1 MEIAK
6 TRMLEVCVESL
17 EGVRIAIDAGADRIE
32 LSERLDV
39 GGVTPSLDLLRVAI
53 GSVPVIALIRSRPG
67 DFCFDEFEQRQML
80 DEIQAALDVG
90 CAGVA
95 VGASHRGD
103 ALNWGFFEAVATRF
117 SGVELVVHRVF
128 DRVPDPM
135 WAIPRLIELGYRR
148 ILTSGGADHAI
159 DSIAHLREWQD
170 AYGGQ
175 MQFLPAG
182 GIGSSNAA
190 MILDA
195 TGCNQLHGSFRSA
208 IRVDGSR
215 IPDPDEIR
223 KVKHILNRQTSRSS
237 DDTR

>member
-17 EGVRIAIDAGADRIE
+17 EGVRIATEAGADRIE
-32 LSERLDV
+32 LSERLEV
-39 GGVTPSLDLLRVAI
+39 GGVTPSVDLLRSAI
-53 GSVPVIALIRSRPG
+53 GSVPLIALIRSRPG
-67 DFCFDEFEQRQML
+67 DFFFDELEQRQML
-80 DEIQAALDVG
+80 DEIQVAIDAG

-95 VGASHRGD
+95 VGASNPGD
-103 ALNWGFFEAVATRF
+103 ALNWVFFEAVATRF
-117 SGVELVVHRVF
+117 PGVELVVHRVF

-135 WAIPRLIELGYRR
+135 SAIPRLIELGYRR
-148 ILTSGGADHAI
+148 ILTSGGADHAV
-159 DSIAHLREWQD
+159 DSIAHLREWQN

-175 MQFLPAG
+175 MQILPAG

-208 IRVDGSR
+208 RRVDGSR

-223 KVKHILNRQTSRSS
+223 KVKRILTLQTTRSA
-237 DDTR
+237 DDTH